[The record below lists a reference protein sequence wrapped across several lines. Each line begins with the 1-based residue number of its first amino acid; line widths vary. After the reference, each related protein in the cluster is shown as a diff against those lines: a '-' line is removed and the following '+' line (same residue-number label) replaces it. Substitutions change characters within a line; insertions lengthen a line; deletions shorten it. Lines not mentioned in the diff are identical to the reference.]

1 MRRLERDL
9 SASTSHVDA
18 QPATTPPLSSGGVDG
33 DLNMGETGTMHLLP
47 AQPADEGP
55 LEDIDASAYDS
66 DGQLE
71 IGPGSLDVQ
80 QYGSLIH

>member
-1 MRRLERDL
+1 M
-9 SASTSHVDA
+9 SASTPRVDA

-33 DLNMGETGTMHLLP
+33 DLNMGEIGTAHPLP
-47 AQPADEGP
+47 AQAADDGL
-55 LEDIDASAYDS
+55 LEDMHASEYDS

-80 QYGSLIH
+80 QYGSLMC